1 MNFSDVFQPQ
11 RYSDFTINAIPS
23 KEWLIRKQHYSIT
36 DLPALLAP
44 EMEDYLPQLAEKS
57 QQLTRQRFGKNLIL
71 FMPLYLSNLC
81 TNICT
86 YCGFSAGAKLKRTW
100 LRPPQMQS
108 EMEMLKQFGIDHLV
122 LVSGEAEHK
131 IDIAYFKNALALF
144 RSNFAN
150 LQLESQPFSEEGY
163 RELVQAGLDGV
174 VVYQETYDRS
184 IYQSVHIKGKKA
196 DYNWRLDTPDRIAR
210 AGIEKVGMG
219 ILLGL
224 SDWRDNALMLAQHL
238 TYMQKQHWRQ
248 RYSISFPRLRPC
260 ATGNTVDYPVTDK
273 QFIQLI
279 VAFRLCFPEVEIVLS
294 TRESAVLRDTLLPLG
309 ITHLSA
315 GSSTQPGGYASDS
328 DIALK
333 QFEIDDDRNLAQMR
347 DVISALNYQPVIADQ
362 IPTHKIIARES
373 A

>member
-1 MNFSDVFQPQ
+1 MNFSDVFEP
-11 RYSDFTINAIPS
+11 
-23 KEWLIRKQHYSIT
+23 QHYSRHPVDAEQLLRKSAYSVA

-44 EMEDYLPQLAEKS
+44 EVGPYLARLAEKS
-57 QQLTRQRFGKNLIL
+57 QQLTRQRFGKNLTL

-86 YCGFSAGAKLKRTW
+86 YCGFSAEAKLKRTW
-100 LRPPQMQS
+100 LRPAQMQC
-108 EMEMLKQFGIDHLV
+108 EMESLKKIGVDHLL

-131 IDIAYFKNALALF
+131 IDLAYFKNALSMF
-144 RSNFAN
+144 RPHFAN

-163 RELVQAGLDGV
+163 RELVQRGLDGV

-184 IYQSVHIKGKKA
+184 IYEAVHLKGKKA
-196 DYNWRLDTPDRIAR
+196 DFNWRLNTPDRIAC
-210 AGIEKVGMG
+210 AGVEKVGMG

-224 SDWRDNALMLAQHL
+224 CDWRDNALMLAQHL

-248 RYSISFPRLRPC
+248 RYSVSFPRLRPC
-260 ATGNTVDYPVTDK
+260 ATGSAVDYPVTDK

-279 VAFRLCFPEVEIVLS
+279 MAFRLCFPDVEIVLS
-294 TRESAVLRDTLLPLG
+294 TRESAVLRDALLPLG

-315 GSSTQPGGYASDS
+315 GSSTQPGGYAEDS
-328 DIALK
+328 KTALK
-333 QFEIDDDRNLAQMR
+333 QFDIDDDRNLAEMS

-362 IPTHKIIARES
+362 IPAHKVIARES
-373 A
+373 I